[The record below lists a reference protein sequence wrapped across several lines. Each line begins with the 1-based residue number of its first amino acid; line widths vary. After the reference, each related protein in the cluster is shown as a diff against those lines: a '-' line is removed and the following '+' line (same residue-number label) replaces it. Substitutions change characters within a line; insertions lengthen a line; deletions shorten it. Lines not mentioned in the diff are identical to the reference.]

1 MDSVTEIVTIVG
13 GVLGTAGLWKFAE
26 ARMKI
31 RAEQKK
37 DETVNSDGI
46 QYRDDLKRRV
56 TKLEELLDESSKEK
70 DELRSLVLK
79 LTEEVSALRTKVEFL
94 EKENERL
101 KNK

>member
-31 RAEQKK
+31 KAEQKK
-37 DETVNSDGI
+37 DEEKNNDGI

-56 TKLEELLDESSKEK
+56 SKLEELLVESAKEK
-70 DELRSLVLK
+70 DELRQSVLK

-101 KNK
+101 KMR

>member
-101 KNK
+101 KMR